1 MSTGPVF
8 LAFLLL
14 AAGAAPPDA
23 EFLKDHH
30 LRIPL
35 TIDPSRRATAARM
48 ELLYSTDEGKV
59 WNQYQSVSSEAT
71 EFQFSAPADGLYWF
85 SVGLYDK
92 DGNRDPVSPSQAPP
106 ALKIYLD
113 TVPPQVSLL
122 SAARQ
127 RAEVVVR
134 Q

>member
-71 EFQFSAPADGLYWF
+71 EFQFSAPAEGLYWF

-92 DGNRDPVSPSQAPP
+92 DRYSEQVITSQAR
-106 ALKIYLD
+106 
-113 TVPPQVSLL
+113 QSLN
-122 SAARQ
+122 
-127 RAEVVVR
+127 
-134 Q
+134 